1 MFREVTLLLATVL
14 FTGTCIPAAA
24 VCFKDGVSVDPSSV
38 GPVVSWEVEFQQA
51 ALVVVGTV
59 LSEQRIPDPKEPDF
73 WAGTLYRLKVE
84 SVLKG
89 RSRKSLDVFTPN
101 DSSRLPLTKGRRYLL
116 FLNEQDGRL
125 IADPCGNSA
134 RLVYPF

>member
-1 MFREVTLLLATVL
+1 MFREVTLLLAIVL
-14 FTGTCIPAAA
+14 LTGACIPAVA

-89 RSRKSLDVFTPN
+89 RSRESLDVFTPN

-116 FLNEQDGRL
+116 FLNERDGRL